1 MVGKFARFLAP
12 IALAAV
18 AVGVYL
24 MVHSTLLVPP
34 RSTPTRTT
42 SVIANT
48 RRHGTRPRHR
58 APTFYRVKTGDTL
71 SQISAKTGVSV
82 ARLTSLNPAIANS
95 PNSLQAGQRL
105 RLRGSG

>member
-1 MVGKFARFLAP
+1 MVAKFARFLSP

-24 MVHSTLLVPP
+24 MVHSTLLVPDS
-34 RSTPTRTT
+34 STPTRTS

-48 RRHGTRPRHR
+48 RRHSARPRHR

-82 ARLTSLNPAIANS
+82 ARLTSLNPALANS
-95 PNSLQAGQRL
+95 PNSLQTGQRL